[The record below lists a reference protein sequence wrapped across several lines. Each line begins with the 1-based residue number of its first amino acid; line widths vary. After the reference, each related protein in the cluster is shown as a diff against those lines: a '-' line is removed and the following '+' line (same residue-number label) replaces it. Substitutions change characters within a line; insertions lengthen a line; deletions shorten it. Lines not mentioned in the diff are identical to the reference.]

1 VRGVV
6 GKKRAWAISGQNA
19 FRIVPPLGGQTTP
32 VSDWRLGMAI
42 TPFEET
48 LEVTIRDGEDVGY
61 SEPSSRVPLRKLL
74 VVRHVSAA
82 FF

>member
-1 VRGVV
+1 
-6 GKKRAWAISGQNA
+6 
-19 FRIVPPLGGQTTP
+19 
-32 VSDWRLGMAI
+32 MAI

-82 FF
+82 FFSHHAGDGGRVTILAVSLPRGGLLSLIPVSIPAR